1 MNRATGRKTTVNR
14 LADRIYN
21 QLKDEL
27 YVQLKPGD
35 RLTESA
41 VAERLDASRTPTRE
55 ALQRLV
61 QEGHLN
67 AHLRN
72 GYTVRSIDQ
81 STLNDLYAVRV
92 LLETEAVRLYCAGS
106 SDSSLS
112 PLMADWEV
120 AHSEQISDPN
130 ELGRLNESYHFGIVA
145 LSGNRELIRLHGD
158 IFQRI
163 QLIQRL
169 DFSREER
176 VDATYDEHLAVLQS
190 MVRGESEKASDILRQ
205 HIVQSL
211 DMVSEITRQFT
222 VD

>member
-1 MNRATGRKTTVNR
+1 MDRSTHRKARVNR
-14 LADRIYN
+14 LADRIYK

-27 YVQLKPGD
+27 YVELKPGD

-41 VAERLDASRTPTRE
+41 VADRLDASRTPTRE

-72 GYTVRSIDQ
+72 GYTVCSIDP
-81 STLNDLYAVRV
+81 STLQDLYAVRV
-92 LLETEAVRLYCAGS
+92 LLETEAVRLYCTGS
-106 SDSSLS
+106 SNSDLS
-112 PLMADWEV
+112 PLMAVWEV
-120 AHSEQISDPN
+120 PRAEQINDPN
-130 ELGRLNESYHFGIVA
+130 ELGRLNESFHFGIVA
-145 LSGNRELIRLHGD
+145 LSGNRELVRLHGD

-169 DFSREER
+169 DFSHEER

-190 MVRGESEKASDILRQ
+190 MMRGSTEKASDILRQ

-211 DMVSEITRQFT
+211 DMVAEIARQFSAC
-222 VD
+222 

>member
-1 MNRATGRKTTVNR
+1 MNRSKRRKVTVNR
-14 LADRIYN
+14 LADRIYK

-27 YVQLKPGD
+27 YVHLKPGD

-41 VAERLDASRTPTRE
+41 VAQRLDASRTPTRE

-72 GYTVRSIDQ
+72 GYTICSIDQ

-92 LLETEAVRLYCAGS
+92 LLETEAVRLYCTGS
-106 SDSSLS
+106 SDSDLS
-112 PLMADWEV
+112 PLV
-120 AHSEQISDPN
+120 AVWGVPRTEQINDPN

-145 LSGNRELIRLHGD
+145 LSGNRELVRLHGD

-190 MVRGESEKASDILRQ
+190 MTRGESDKASDILRQ

-222 VD
+222 AD